1 MEKTMNEVKSIH
13 RRGRRVTQRKGNN
26 EYVFTLRTSASSAV
40 EGLAGLH
47 VTNINLRWHRAPHIK
62 SNPDHGFPL
71 RTSAPSAVKA
81 FDWLGFYAIYPAV
94 KGFQYGVE

>member
-1 MEKTMNEVKSIH
+1 MEKTMNEVKGFH

-26 EYVFTLRTSASSAV
+26 EYVFPLRTSAV
-40 EGLAGLH
+40 EGLAGLY
-47 VTNINLRWHRAPHIK
+47 VPSINLRGHGTPHIK

-81 FDWLGFYAIYPAV
+81 FDWLGFYATYPAV